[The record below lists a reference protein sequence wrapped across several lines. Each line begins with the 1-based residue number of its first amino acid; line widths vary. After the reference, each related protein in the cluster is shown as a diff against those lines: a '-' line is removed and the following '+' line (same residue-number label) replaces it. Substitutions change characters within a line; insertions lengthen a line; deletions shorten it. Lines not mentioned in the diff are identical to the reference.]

1 MAGITREALNKQ
13 IAMNPVAQKYAKR
26 ISLLESARKAV
37 GAKPMST
44 FEKYY
49 AGQLF
54 ENLSKGN
61 LYEGYSQPGMVSGVN
76 FKRDSFNIV
85 SIAIQNTILPEIVSV
100 QPMSTAA
107 QLLPILEFRY
117 GTEKGDVEAGDL
129 VLDST
134 GKGKTNKNYDSKKIE
149 NAKFGA
155 VQKYLAPF
163 TPIDAGSVKIV
174 DGTTV
179 ITDDG
184 AGALSDGGTINYAT
198 GEINLNAAASADA
211 KVSYTY
217 DNSVVPNYLYPE
229 LDGHNKQQV
238 GDVTLGI
245 NPVLVEAFEHKL
257 RAVYALTAA
266 YRINKEY
273 GVNMPLEFEKQ
284 VANEM
289 NKERERTVISDIFQN
304 ADGGNAVVWSATPR
318 PGVSDAEHVESLPIA
333 INLAASEIYTK
344 NGGNLTPNFIVAG
357 SNVVAYLSKTKNF
370 EANEAPKNGGSFMA
384 GKLGTL
390 TVYQTPAIGTNDFFL
405 GGIGNDFWQAGYI
418 LGDYMPVTFTTP
430 VTLADFTSQQRLC
443 KYIWY
448 KDGKPTTLYQR
459 KNYSVIKCLKAQNIK
474 KEIQKCISLFLVM
487 LTYMEK
493 L

>member
-1 MAGITREALNKQ
+1 MTREALNKQ
-13 IAMNPVAQKYAKR
+13 VAMNPVAQKYAKR
-26 ISLLESARKAV
+26 IGLLESARKAV

-61 LYEGYSQPGMVSGVN
+61 LYEGYTQTTNVGN
-76 FKRDSFNIV
+76 FRRDAFNIV

-107 QLLPILEFRY
+107 QLLPVLELRY
-117 GTEKGDVEAGDL
+117 GTDKGGVKAGDL
-129 VLDST
+129 VLDGT
-134 GKGKTNKNYDSKKIE
+134 GAGKTDKNYDSNVIADQE
-149 NAKFGA
+149 IGSD
-155 VQKYLAPF
+155 VSTYLAPF
-163 TPIDAGSVKIV
+163 TPIDAGSIKVV
-174 DGTTV
+174 HGAEV

-184 AGALSDGGTINYAT
+184 QGALTDGGTVDYAT
-198 GEINLNAAASADA
+198 GKITFHAPTTG
-211 KVSYTY
+211 KTKISYTY
-217 DNSVVPNYLYPE
+217 NNSIAPNYLYPE
-229 LDGHNKQQV
+229 LDGHNTNQV

-245 NPVLVEAFEHKL
+245 NPVLIEAKEHKI

-289 NKERERTVISDIFQN
+289 NKERERFVMSDLFQSAN
-304 ADGGNAVVWSATPR
+304 GGNAVVWSATPR

-344 NGGNLTPNFIVAG
+344 TNGNLTPNFIVAG
-357 SNVVAYLSKTKNF
+357 SNVVAYLAKTKNF
-370 EANEAPKNGGSFMA
+370 TANEAPKNGGSFLA

-390 TVYQTPAIGTNDFFL
+390 EVYQTPAIGTNDFFL
-405 GGIGNDFWQAGYI
+405 GGIGNDFWQAGYV
-418 LGDYMPVTFTTP
+418 LGDYMPITYTNP
-430 VTLADFTSQQRLC
+430 VTLADYTTQQGWVSMYGTKMVNPQL
-443 KYIWY
+443 YIR
-448 KDGKPTTLYQR
+448 GRIT
-459 KNYSVIKCLKAQNIK
+459 A
-474 KEIQKCISLFLVM
+474 
-487 LTYMEK
+487 
-493 L
+493 

>member
-1 MAGITREALNKQ
+1 MAKITREALNQQ
-13 IAMNPVAQKYAKR
+13 IAANPVAQKYAKR

-61 LYEGYSQPGMVSGVN
+61 LYEGYTQPSNVGN
-76 FKRDSFNIV
+76 FRRDAFNIV

-100 QPMSTAA
+100 QPMTTAA
-107 QLLPILEFRY
+107 QLLPILELRY
-117 GTEKGDVEAGDL
+117 GTNKGEVNAGDL
-129 VLDST
+129 VIDST
-134 GKGKTNKNYDSKKIE
+134 GAGKTNKYYDSNVVE
-149 NAKFGA
+149 NQAIGA
-155 VQKYLAPF
+155 GITTYLAPF
-163 TPIDAGSVKIV
+163 TPVDAGSVKV
-174 DGTTV
+174 VKADGTV
-179 ITDDG
+179 ITDNG
-184 AGALSDGGTINYAT
+184 EGALTDGGTINYGT
-198 GEINLNAAASADA
+198 GEITFAAQTVEGT
-211 KVSYTY
+211 KISYTY
-217 DNSVVPNYLYPE
+217 NNAVVPNYLYPE
-229 LDGHNKQQV
+229 LNGHNQQQV

-245 NPVLVEAFEHKL
+245 NPVLIEAEEHKL

-289 NKERERTVISDIFQN
+289 NKERERVVMSDIFQN
-304 ADGGNAVVWSATPR
+304 ADGGNAIVWSSTPR

-344 NGGNLTPNFIVAG
+344 TGGNLTPNFIVAG

-370 EANEAPKNGGSFMA
+370 EANEPPKNGGSFMA

-390 TVYQTPAIGTNDFFL
+390 TVYQTPALGTNDFFL
-405 GGIGNDFWQAGYI
+405 GGIGNDFWQAGYVV
-418 LGDYMPVTFTTP
+418 GDYMPVTYTTP
-430 VTLADFTSQQRLC
+430 VTLSDFTTQQGWVSIYGKKMVNPQL
-443 KYIWY
+443 YIR
-448 KDGKPTTLYQR
+448 GRIT
-459 KNYSVIKCLKAQNIK
+459 V
-474 KEIQKCISLFLVM
+474 
-487 LTYMEK
+487 
-493 L
+493 

>member
-1 MAGITREALNKQ
+1 MAKITREALNQQ
-13 IAMNPVAQKYAKR
+13 IAANPVAQKYAKR

-61 LYEGYSQPGMVSGVN
+61 LYEGYTQPSNVGN
-76 FKRDSFNIV
+76 FRRDAFNIV

-100 QPMSTAA
+100 QPMTTAA
-107 QLLPILEFRY
+107 QLLPILELRY
-117 GTEKGDVEAGDL
+117 GTNKGEVNAGDL
-129 VLDST
+129 VIDST
-134 GKGKTNKNYDSKKIE
+134 GAGKTNKYYDSNVIE
-149 NAKFGA
+149 NQAIGA
-155 VQKYLAPF
+155 GITTYLAPF
-163 TPIDAGSVKIV
+163 TPVDAGSVKV
-174 DGTTV
+174 VKADGTV
-179 ITDDG
+179 ITDNG
-184 AGALSDGGTINYAT
+184 EGALTDGGTINYGT
-198 GEINLNAAASADA
+198 GEITFAAATVEGT
-211 KVSYTY
+211 KISYTY
-217 DNSVVPNYLYPE
+217 NNAVVPNYLYPE
-229 LDGHNKQQV
+229 LDGHNQQQV

-245 NPVLVEAFEHKL
+245 NPVLIEAEEHKL

-289 NKERERTVISDIFQN
+289 NKERERVVMSDIFKN
-304 ADGGNAVVWSATPR
+304 ADGGNAIVWSSTPR

-344 NGGNLTPNFIVAG
+344 TGGNLTPNFIVAG

-370 EANEAPKNGGSFMA
+370 EANEPPKNGGSFMA

-390 TVYQTPAIGTNDFFL
+390 TVYQTPALGTNDFFL
-405 GGIGNDFWQAGYI
+405 GGIGNDFWQAGYVV
-418 LGDYMPVTFTTP
+418 GDYMPVTYTTP
-430 VTLADFTSQQRLC
+430 VTLSDFTTQQGWVSIYGKKMVNPQL
-443 KYIWY
+443 YIR
-448 KDGKPTTLYQR
+448 GRIT
-459 KNYSVIKCLKAQNIK
+459 V
-474 KEIQKCISLFLVM
+474 
-487 LTYMEK
+487 
-493 L
+493 

>member
-13 IAMNPVAQKYAKR
+13 IAANPVAQKYAKR

-44 FEKYY
+44 FDKYY

-61 LYEGYSQPGMVSGVN
+61 LYEGYTQPSNVGN
-76 FKRDSFNIV
+76 FKRDTFNIV

-100 QPMSTAA
+100 QPMTTAA

-117 GTEKGDVEAGDL
+117 GTGKGEVEAGDL
-129 VLDST
+129 ILDAT
-134 GKGKTNKNYDSKKIE
+134 GKGKTNKNYDSRVIE

-155 VQKYLAPF
+155 VQTYLTPF
-163 TPIDAGSVKIV
+163 TPVDAGSVKVV
-174 DGTTV
+174 DGATV
-179 ITDDG
+179 ITDNGDG
-184 AGALSDGGTINYAT
+184 TLSDGGTINYAT
-198 GEINLNAAASADA
+198 GEIRLNAAASAEA
-211 KVSYTY
+211 TISYTY
-217 DNSVVPNYLYPE
+217 NNATVPNYLYPE

-245 NPVLVEAFEHKL
+245 NPVLVEAYEHKL

-289 NKERERTVISDIFQN
+289 NKERERVVMSDIFQN
-304 ADGGNAVVWSATPR
+304 ADGGNAIVWSSTPR

-344 NGGNLTPNFIVAG
+344 TGGNLTPNFIVAG

-370 EANEAPKNGGSFMA
+370 EANEPPKNGGSFMA

-390 TVYQTPAIGTNDFFL
+390 TVYQTPALGTNDFFL
-405 GGIGNDFWQAGYI
+405 GGIGNDFWQAGYVV
-418 LGDYMPVTFTTP
+418 GDYMPVTYTTP
-430 VTLADFTSQQRLC
+430 VTLSDFTTQQGWVSIYGKKMVNPQL
-443 KYIWY
+443 YIR
-448 KDGKPTTLYQR
+448 GRIT
-459 KNYSVIKCLKAQNIK
+459 V
-474 KEIQKCISLFLVM
+474 
-487 LTYMEK
+487 
-493 L
+493 

>member
-13 IAMNPVAQKYAKR
+13 IAANPVAQKYAKR

-61 LYEGYSQPGMVSGVN
+61 LYEGYTQPSNVGN
-76 FKRDSFNIV
+76 FKRDTFNIV

-100 QPMSTAA
+100 QPMTTAA
-107 QLLPILEFRY
+107 QLLPILEFKY
-117 GTEKGDVEAGDL
+117 GTDKGAVKAGDL
-129 VLDST
+129 ILDAT
-134 GKGKTNKNYDSKKIE
+134 GKGSTNKDYDSKVVNDQVI
-149 NAKFGA
+149 GSGIS
-155 VQKYLAPF
+155 KYLAPF
-163 TPIDAGSVKIV
+163 TPVEAGSVKIV

-184 AGALSDGGTINYAT
+184 KGALTDGGTINYAT
-198 GEINLNAAASADA
+198 GEITLAGATSTAATISYSYNNA
-211 KVSYTY
+211 
-217 DNSVVPNYLYPE
+217 VVPNYLYSE
-229 LDGHNKQQV
+229 LDGHNQQQV
-238 GDVTLGI
+238 GDVTIGI
-245 NPVLVEAFEHKL
+245 NPVLVEASEHKL

-289 NKERERTVISDIFQN
+289 NKERERVVMADIFQN
-304 ADGGNAVVWSATPR
+304 AAGGNAIVWSATPR

-357 SNVVAYLSKTKNF
+357 SNVIAYLSKTKNF

-405 GGIGNDFWQAGYI
+405 GGIGNDFWQAGYV
-418 LGDYMPVTFTTP
+418 LGDYMPVTYTTP
-430 VTLADFTSQQRLC
+430 VTLADFTTQQGYVSIYGT
-443 KYIWY
+443 KMVN
-448 KDGKPTTLYQR
+448 PQLYLR
-459 KNYSVIKCLKAQNIK
+459 GRITV
-474 KEIQKCISLFLVM
+474 
-487 LTYMEK
+487 
-493 L
+493 

>member
-1 MAGITREALNKQ
+1 MAKITREALNQQ
-13 IAMNPVAQKYAKR
+13 IATNPVAQKYAKR

-61 LYEGYSQPGMVSGVN
+61 LYEGYTQPSNVGN
-76 FKRDSFNIV
+76 FRRDAFNIV

-100 QPMSTAA
+100 QPMTTAA
-107 QLLPILEFRY
+107 QLLPILELRY
-117 GTEKGDVEAGDL
+117 GTNKGEVNAGDL
-129 VLDST
+129 VIDST
-134 GKGKTNKNYDSKKIE
+134 GAGKTNKYYDSNVIE
-149 NAKFGA
+149 NQAIGA
-155 VQKYLAPF
+155 GITTYLAPF
-163 TPIDAGSVKIV
+163 TPVDAGSVKV
-174 DGTTV
+174 VKADGTV
-179 ITDDG
+179 ITDNG
-184 AGALSDGGTINYAT
+184 EGALTDGGTINYGT
-198 GEINLNAAASADA
+198 GEITFAAATVEGT
-211 KVSYTY
+211 KISYTY
-217 DNSVVPNYLYPE
+217 NNAVVPNYLYPE
-229 LDGHNKQQV
+229 LDGHNQQQV

-245 NPVLVEAFEHKL
+245 NPVLIEAEEHKL

-289 NKERERTVISDIFQN
+289 NKERERVVMSDIFQN
-304 ADGGNAVVWSATPR
+304 ADGGNAIVWSSTPR

-344 NGGNLTPNFIVAG
+344 TGGNLTPNFIVAG

-370 EANEAPKNGGSFMA
+370 EANEPPKNGGSFMA

-390 TVYQTPAIGTNDFFL
+390 TVYQTPALGTNDFFL
-405 GGIGNDFWQAGYI
+405 GGIGNDFWQAGYVV
-418 LGDYMPVTFTTP
+418 GDYMPVTYTTP
-430 VTLADFTSQQRLC
+430 VTLSDFTTQQGWVSIYGKKMVNPQL
-443 KYIWY
+443 YIR
-448 KDGKPTTLYQR
+448 GRIT
-459 KNYSVIKCLKAQNIK
+459 V
-474 KEIQKCISLFLVM
+474 
-487 LTYMEK
+487 
-493 L
+493 

>member
-1 MAGITREALNKQ
+1 MAKITREALNQQ
-13 IAMNPVAQKYAKR
+13 IAANPVAQKYAKR

-61 LYEGYSQPGMVSGVN
+61 LYEGYTQPSNVGN
-76 FKRDSFNIV
+76 FRRDAFNIV

-100 QPMSTAA
+100 QPMTTAA
-107 QLLPILEFRY
+107 QLLPILELRY
-117 GTEKGDVEAGDL
+117 GTNKGEVNAGDL
-129 VLDST
+129 VIDST
-134 GKGKTNKNYDSKKIE
+134 GAGKTNKYYDSNVIE
-149 NAKFGA
+149 NQAIGA
-155 VQKYLAPF
+155 GITTYLAPF
-163 TPIDAGSVKIV
+163 TPVDAGSVKV
-174 DGTTV
+174 VKADGTV
-179 ITDDG
+179 ITDNG
-184 AGALSDGGTINYAT
+184 EGALTDGGTINYGT
-198 GEINLNAAASADA
+198 GEITFAAATVEGT
-211 KVSYTY
+211 KISYTY
-217 DNSVVPNYLYPE
+217 NNAVVPNYLYPE
-229 LDGHNKQQV
+229 LDGHNQQQV

-245 NPVLVEAFEHKL
+245 NPVLIEAEEHKL

-289 NKERERTVISDIFQN
+289 NKERERVVMSDIFQN
-304 ADGGNAVVWSATPR
+304 ADGGNAIVWSSTPR

-344 NGGNLTPNFIVAG
+344 TGGNLTPNFIVAG

-370 EANEAPKNGGSFMA
+370 EANEPPKNGGSFMA

-390 TVYQTPAIGTNDFFL
+390 TVYQTPALGTNDFFL
-405 GGIGNDFWQAGYI
+405 GGIGNDFWQAGYVV
-418 LGDYMPVTFTTP
+418 GDYMPVTYTTP
-430 VTLADFTSQQRLC
+430 VTLSDFTTQQGWVSIYGKKMVNPQL
-443 KYIWY
+443 YIR
-448 KDGKPTTLYQR
+448 GRIT
-459 KNYSVIKCLKAQNIK
+459 V
-474 KEIQKCISLFLVM
+474 
-487 LTYMEK
+487 
-493 L
+493 

>member
-430 VTLADFTSQQRLC
+430 VTLADFTSQQGYVSIYGTKMVNPQL
-443 KYIWY
+443 YIR
-448 KDGKPTTLYQR
+448 GRIT
-459 KNYSVIKCLKAQNIK
+459 V
-474 KEIQKCISLFLVM
+474 
-487 LTYMEK
+487 
-493 L
+493 

>member
-1 MAGITREALNKQ
+1 MAKITREALNQQ
-13 IAMNPVAQKYAKR
+13 IAANPVAQKYAKR

-61 LYEGYSQPGMVSGVN
+61 LYEGYTQPSNVGN
-76 FKRDSFNIV
+76 FRRDAFNIV

-100 QPMSTAA
+100 QPMTTAA
-107 QLLPILEFRY
+107 QLLPILELRY
-117 GTEKGDVEAGDL
+117 GTTKGEVNAGDL
-129 VLDST
+129 VINST
-134 GKGKTNKNYDSKKIE
+134 GAGKTNKNYDSRVIE
-149 NAKFGA
+149 NQTIGA
-155 VQKYLAPF
+155 GITTYLAPF
-163 TPIDAGSVKIV
+163 TPIDAGSVKV
-174 DGTTV
+174 VKADGTV
-179 ITDDG
+179 ITDNG
-184 AGALSDGGTINYAT
+184 EGSLTDGGTINYGT
-198 GEINLNAAASADA
+198 GEVTFAAATVEGT
-211 KVSYTY
+211 KISYTY
-217 DNSVVPNYLYPE
+217 NNAVVPNYLYPE
-229 LDGHNKQQV
+229 LDGHGQQQV

-245 NPVLVEAFEHKL
+245 NPVLIEAEEHKL

-289 NKERERTVISDIFQN
+289 NKERERVVMSDIFQN
-304 ADGGNAVVWSATPR
+304 ADGGNAIVWSSTPR

-344 NGGNLTPNFIVAG
+344 TGGNLTPNFIVAG

-370 EANEAPKNGGSFMA
+370 EANEPPKNGGSFMA

-390 TVYQTPAIGTNDFFL
+390 TVYQTPALGTNDFFL
-405 GGIGNDFWQAGYI
+405 GGIGNDFWQAGYVV
-418 LGDYMPVTFTTP
+418 GDYMPVTYTTP
-430 VTLADFTSQQRLC
+430 VTLSDFTTQQGWVSIYGKKMVNPQL
-443 KYIWY
+443 YIR
-448 KDGKPTTLYQR
+448 GRIT
-459 KNYSVIKCLKAQNIK
+459 A
-474 KEIQKCISLFLVM
+474 
-487 LTYMEK
+487 
-493 L
+493 